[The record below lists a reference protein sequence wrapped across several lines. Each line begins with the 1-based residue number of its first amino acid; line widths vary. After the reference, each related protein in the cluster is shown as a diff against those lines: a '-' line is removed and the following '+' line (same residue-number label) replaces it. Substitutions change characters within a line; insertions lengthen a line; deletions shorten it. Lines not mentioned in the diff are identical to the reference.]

1 MKTIILRG
9 YQGSGKTTT
18 IRLVYDILL
27 SRGAKIVVPRTKIM
41 GRDFYSVV
49 RYKGKTIY
57 ICSEGDNKNDINSH
71 IGIAISGH
79 IIYTNQNGENV
90 NINVACDI
98 YIGASHFADT
108 TFISKYNPVIIDK
121 TGIKDDICN
130 VKDAIK
136 IIRNI

>member
-27 SRGAKIVVPRTKIM
+27 SRGAKIVVPRTTIM
-41 GRDFYSVV
+41 GRDFDSVV

-57 ICSEGDNKNDINSH
+57 ICSEGDNRNDINLH

-79 IIYTNQNGENV
+79 IIYTHQNGENV
-90 NINVACDI
+90 NINADCDI

-108 TFISKYNPVIIDK
+108 TFISEYNPVIIDK

-130 VKDAIK
+130 AKDAIK